1 VPAPVIADSVTSGR
15 RLIAEAA
22 AAMRVLCFT
31 LLQSL
36 RDSDFFPAP
45 RYTPAHGSVRV
56 PQETVMMQGPWGV
69 NRGAEA
75 RPTVGT
81 SVSPASFRTTDNA
94 APASAL
100 CAFASMLLAQNQ
112 AVETTT
118 QR

>member
-1 VPAPVIADSVTSGR
+1 MAAPAAVPAPVIADSVTSGR

-22 AAMRVLCFT
+22 AAMRALCFT

-81 SVSPASFRTTDNA
+81 SVSPASSGQPTMPRQ
-94 APASAL
+94 PVL
-100 CAFASMLLAQNQ
+100 CALSHRCSLLKTKQ
-112 AVETTT
+112 
-118 QR
+118 